1 MLQNFSF
8 PSESESSRE
17 ACSPSK
23 RHFTPRPIA
32 PAPPSG
38 RASHRRGLSLDQ
50 GVALHQQNTSIY
62 GQEPYDWSRWLDI
75 GDYNINLAPGIQRPM
90 TPLQHTENGQS
101 FPLTPATTPCWKP
114 TTVPPRNCR
123 TAQSSPTKRAPP
135 PLLPRNGEPMQ
146 RAKSFQGSEDGYGVQ
161 QQSLQNIHMFQE
173 PPKFQL
179 PEDFESKLPK
189 TDDDIFTDLTF
200 ETNNSDPFALGGLP
214 SPTMTSFS
222 SQPELPKES
231 SDLANT
237 RSKKVPIAPAPTH
250 ALPTRSR
257 PATSSGST
265 SPIKAAL
272 APRVVTIAD
281 LKLDASIDASLEE
294 TGVTLEDICGYIEG
308 PDPVDNK
315 WICTFDGCMKRFG
328 RKENIK
334 SHVQTHLGDRQF
346 KCNHCNK
353 SFVRGHDLKRHSK
366 IHTGVKPYPCDCGN
380 SFARHDALTRHKQ
393 RGMCSGAF
401 VGAVRRAERR
411 GRPRKERPK
420 YEERREKATRAR
432 QRERKKAPSP
442 PSQELS
448 SSSSAPSPESE
459 NLDAPS
465 TREHSPAKEMLFL
478 DMGSISLPPD
488 VFTFT
493 PPASPSYSTGNI
505 GSPARSYHSTSQE
518 PEESQLCLSPSKRY
532 LADIPEEPLEP
543 LSLGCGSPT
552 PVKRESKRDLTGSPC
567 RTLWPTD
574 SRSTFAEDSSSTEFD
589 DVFSSHS
596 HASTSA
602 FDPDQLPL
610 GPQSTTGLSESGS
623 SQYDDDIFLNH
634 LNGDGPNLDN
644 DYFPLSLSPNTDSFF
659 DSFTTELK

>member
-8 PSESESSRE
+8 PQEPEGSKDIASLASR
-17 ACSPSK
+17 
-23 RHFTPRPIA
+23 RHFAPRPIA
-32 PAPPSG
+32 PAPAGG
-38 RASHRRGLSLDQ
+38 RSCHRRGLSLDQ
-50 GVALHQQNTSIY
+50 GVARHQQNASMY
-62 GQEPYDWSRWLDI
+62 GHEMHDWSRWLNI
-75 GDYNINLAPGIQRPM
+75 GDYNHHLNSGVQRPM
-90 TPLQHTENGQS
+90 TPLQPIENMDS
-101 FPLTPATTPCWKP
+101 SLLTPATTPCWKP
-114 TTVPPRNCR
+114 STAFPRNCR
-123 TAQSSPTKRAPP
+123 TAHSSPTKRVPP
-135 PLLPRNGEPMQ
+135 PLLPRNGESMQ
-146 RAKSFQGSEDGYGVQ
+146 RAKSFQGSENGYNPK
-161 QQSLQNIHMFQE
+161 QNSKGFQG
-173 PPKFQL
+173 PPEFHL
-179 PEDFESKLPK
+179 PEPLESKIPT
-189 TDDDIFTDLTF
+189 TDDDIFSDLTF
-200 ETNNSDPFALGGLP
+200 DSLDNSDPFTLGGLP

-222 SQPELPKES
+222 SQPEQPKETAVELP
-231 SDLANT
+231 DQKA
-237 RSKKVPIAPAPTH
+237 KKVPIAPASTAA

-257 PATSSGST
+257 PATSSGTT

-294 TGVTLEDICGYIEG
+294 TGITLEDICGYIEG
-308 PDPVDNK
+308 PDPIDNK

-353 SFVRGHDLKRHSK
+353 SFVRGHDLKRHAK

-420 YEERREKATRAR
+420 HGERREKATRAR
-432 QRERKKAPSP
+432 QREKKKASSPSV
-442 PSQELS
+442 QEHS

-459 NLDAPS
+459 NLEAPS
-465 TREHSPAKEMLFL
+465 TREHSPVKDMLFL
-478 DMGSISLPPD
+478 DMESISLPPD

-505 GSPARSYHSTSQE
+505 GSPARSYYSTSQE
-518 PEESQLCLSPSKRY
+518 PDETPLCLSPSKRY
-532 LADIPEEPLEP
+532 LADIPEEIIEP
-543 LSLGCGSPT
+543 PSFDCGSPT
-552 PVKRESKRDLTGSPC
+552 PVKRETKRDLIGSPC
-567 RTLWPTD
+567 RTIWPTNPGP
-574 SRSTFAEDSSSTEFD
+574 TLTEDSNGTEFD
-589 DVFSSHS
+589 DVFSS

-602 FDPDQLPL
+602 FDPDQLPPL
-610 GPQSTTGLSESGS
+610 GPQSTTGISESGS
-623 SQYDDDIFLNH
+623 SQYDDEIFLNH
-634 LNGDGPNLDN
+634 LNSEAPNLDS
-644 DYFPLSLSPNTDSFF
+644 DYFPLSLSPSTDAFF